1 MLKKRE
7 RPKQMLLNSYNNK
20 TKIPKAYFMYS
31 GPKLSLQES
40 LVAGCASNVQQPHD
54 AVANCLKCATQY
66 KGLKNY
72 HYHFGG
78 SLL

>member
-1 MLKKRE
+1 
-7 RPKQMLLNSYNNK
+7 
-20 TKIPKAYFMYS
+20 MYS